1 VFLAKNKLKELHS
14 VALIKVNTEVAN
26 FYFQFSFALWHC
38 RCLLLQAKIAHH
50 FAVSANG
57 KKQNKKTHQQ
67 KKKYLW

>member
-38 RCLLLQAKIAHH
+38 RSEAH
-50 FAVSANG
+50 VCS
-57 KKQNKKTHQQ
+57 
-67 KKKYLW
+67 YRPR